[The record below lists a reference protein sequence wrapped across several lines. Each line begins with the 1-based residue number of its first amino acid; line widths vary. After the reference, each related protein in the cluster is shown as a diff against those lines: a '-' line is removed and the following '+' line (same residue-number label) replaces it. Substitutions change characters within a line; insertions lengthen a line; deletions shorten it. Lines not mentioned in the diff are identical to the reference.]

1 MTFAANSAHA
11 EIAGPTPFGKAP
23 DGSAVDV
30 YTLKNK
36 NGVTA
41 KVMTLGATL
50 VELLAPDKAGKFANV
65 VLGFDKA
72 DDYSSDRNQYF
83 GCTTGRVANRI
94 AKGKFSLDG
103 KEYTLAVNNNPNHLH
118 GGVKR
123 SLDKVNW
130 KAAVSKVTGDKATY
144 ETVGFTYTSPD
155 GEEGY
160 PGKVDFTVHYRLT
173 DKNELVITYFAK
185 TDKATPINLTNHSY
199 FNLAGAGADSVLD
212 HELKLDAQAFTP
224 IDDTAIPTGKIE
236 PVKGTPFDFAKR
248 TRLGARIDPLVKSAA
263 LGYDHNLVLSKRG
276 AEPTYAGELRDPS
289 SGRVMTILTNQ
300 PTIQV
305 YTGNYLKEQ
314 VGKDGKTYKQ
324 RSAVCLETYHYP
336 DAVNQPAFPSIILRP
351 GQRYDQTCVYAFSA
365 E

>member
-1 MTFAANSAHA
+1 MTLAANSTHA
-11 EIAGPTPFGKAP
+11 QVAGPTPFGKAP
-23 DGSAVDV
+23 DGSTVDV

-36 NGVTA
+36 NGVAA
-41 KVMTLGATL
+41 KVMTLGATI
-50 VELLAPDKAGKFANV
+50 VELNVPDKAGKLANV

-173 DKNELVITYFAK
+173 DKNELVITSS
-185 TDKATPINLTNHSY
+185 PR
-199 FNLAGAGADSVLD
+199 
-212 HELKLDAQAFTP
+212 
-224 IDDTAIPTGKIE
+224 PT
-236 PVKGTPFDFAKR
+236 R
-248 TRLGARIDPLVKSAA
+248 RR
-263 LGYDHNLVLSKRG
+263 
-276 AEPTYAGELRDPS
+276 
-289 SGRVMTILTNQ
+289 
-300 PTIQV
+300 
-305 YTGNYLKEQ
+305 
-314 VGKDGKTYKQ
+314 
-324 RSAVCLETYHYP
+324 RST
-336 DAVNQPAFPSIILRP
+336 
-351 GQRYDQTCVYAFSA
+351 
-365 E
+365 